1 MTAAQ
6 QEKQIEAIV
15 ERKLLEF
22 LGDPDEGLKLRPSF
36 VAKLRKSMKDGRKSI
51 PQSVVMKR
59 HGLRWVE
66 ADGAWG
72 ARATRPGR
80 ARQDCH

>member
-1 MTAAQ
+1 MACYTCCMTQAQ

-36 VAKLRKSMKDGRKSI
+36 VAELKKRIKSKQKLIPHAAVMRKY
-51 PQSVVMKR
+51 
-59 HGLRWVE
+59 GL
-66 ADGAWG
+66 
-72 ARATRPGR
+72 
-80 ARQDCH
+80 H